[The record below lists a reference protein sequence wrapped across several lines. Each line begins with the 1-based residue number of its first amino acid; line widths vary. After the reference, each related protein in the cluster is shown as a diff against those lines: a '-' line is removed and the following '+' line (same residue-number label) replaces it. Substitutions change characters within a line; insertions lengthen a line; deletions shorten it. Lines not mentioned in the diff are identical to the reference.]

1 MFIIISAYSGMEI
14 DSIFIADFKW
24 PSVRMA
30 ICFVAGGATNGLN
43 KN

>member
-1 MFIIISAYSGMEI
+1 MEI
-14 DSIFIADFKW
+14 DSIFIFIADFKW
-24 PSVRMA
+24 PSFRMA